1 LDLFSARQGL
11 AMDTYEQSNEPTGFI
26 EGDEF
31 LHELRECLFLA
42 LN

>member
-11 AMDTYEQSNEPTGFI
+11 AMGTYEQSNEPTGFI
-26 EGDEF
+26 EGGEF
-31 LHELRECLFLA
+31 LHELKECLFLA